1 MTNERESERTFVDG
15 HLTVTVNETE
25 NELWVTTHGTP
36 WRGSLAEVR
45 DFMNSI
51 NVVDGDEKNNSS
63 D

>member
-1 MTNERESERTFVDG
+1 MTYERESERTFVDG
-15 HLTVTVNETE
+15 HLTVTVNETN

-45 DFMNSI
+45 DFMNSV
-51 NVVDGDEKNNSS
+51 NVVDDEEDSSS